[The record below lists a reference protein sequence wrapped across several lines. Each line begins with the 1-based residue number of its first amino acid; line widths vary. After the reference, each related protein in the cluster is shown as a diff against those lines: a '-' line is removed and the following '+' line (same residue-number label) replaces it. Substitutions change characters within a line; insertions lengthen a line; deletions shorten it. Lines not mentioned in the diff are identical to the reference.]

1 MAQLESRQQQLKK
14 MADRANRKYKQNK
27 QMRRDEDEACA
38 ALGLDGDGAA
48 AADGERA
55 RRERRRVKKRA
66 KKKRAAAKLKK
77 QRCRAAAEDKENAAA
92 AAPFVHPLDAHFD
105 VAGIDKDSAAEQRA
119 AAERE
124 VAMGEDKDGS
134 GGCGFDFPTPGR
146 ASSGFSHP
154 LDGAMDGTFRA
165 AAEAKDEEAAE
176 AELDAELA
184 RAEAKEQS
192 GLGEGRDNEAA
203 RRSAGGGGGG
213 GSSSSG
219 DDDDE
224 EEEVLPAMMRTTR
237 SLASKVAQC
246 SAQMRAAADATAEAL
261 ENGRTTRASPA
272 RSARGGDDIMA
283 RVRASEAARAH
294 AAAGAELPDLGGG
307 DLCAPLAEA
316 ASELCSLNESVE
328 RTIARWQQMYALD
341 SDDDQSDDGDD
352 GDDDGEAEGKES
364 DDVGDDSDDEEDDDM
379 TGLGTLRGGTAAEL
393 GALRGDLAS
402 INSKV
407 GRADQQVALL
417 MERIQRDLGIIVQDD
432 KTAGAVRLDLDARV
446 PSRRPMS
453 RAEAKEG
460 DREPENASDA
470 SDDDTPFSVT
480 QIIAEANAVLEQRE
494 EALCMF
500 DDM

>member
-1 MAQLESRQQQLKK
+1 
-14 MADRANRKYKQNK
+14 
-27 QMRRDEDEACA
+27 
-38 ALGLDGDGAA
+38 
-48 AADGERA
+48 
-55 RRERRRVKKRA
+55 V
-66 KKKRAAAKLKK
+66 
-77 QRCRAAAEDKENAAA
+77 
-92 AAPFVHPLDAHFD
+92 
-105 VAGIDKDSAAEQRA
+105 
-119 AAERE
+119 
-124 VAMGEDKDGS
+124 
-134 GGCGFDFPTPGR
+134 
-146 ASSGFSHP
+146 
-154 LDGAMDGTFRA
+154 
-165 AAEAKDEEAAE
+165 EAAE
-176 AELDAELA
+176 AELDVELA
-184 RAEAKEQS
+184 RAEAKEQG

-213 GSSSSG
+213 GGGGSSSSG

-224 EEEVLPAMMRTTR
+224 EEEDELLPAMMRTTR

-272 RSARGGDDIMA
+272 HSARGGDDIMA
-283 RVRASEAARAH
+283 RVRASEVARAH
-294 AAAGAELPDLGGG
+294 AAAGAELPDLGGP

-341 SDDDQSDDGDD
+341 SDDDQSDQSDD

-364 DDVGDDSDDEEDDDM
+364 DDDGDDSDDDEDDDVA
-379 TGLGTLRGGTAAEL
+379 GLDALCGGTAAEL

-453 RAEAKEG
+453 RAEAKES
-460 DREPENASDA
+460 DREPEDGEDA

-494 EALCMF
+494 EALSMF